1 MDGISDSKPTERPRR
16 GLRIALWVAQVLLA
30 IAFGMGGFM
39 KLTLPLTELTQ
50 KLVWPGALPE
60 PLLRFIGAS
69 ELAAAFGLLLP
80 AAFRIRPEL
89 TPLAA
94 AGLVVIMALAV
105 VFHLSRGEAY
115 MIPVN
120 FVLGVIAAFV
130 AWGRFGPAPIPSR
143 G

>member
-1 MDGISDSKPTERPRR
+1 VDGISDSKPTERPRR

-69 ELAAAFGLLLP
+69 ELAAAG
-80 AAFRIRPEL
+80 AERE
-89 TPLAA
+89 
-94 AGLVVIMALAV
+94 
-105 VFHLSRGEAY
+105 
-115 MIPVN
+115 
-120 FVLGVIAAFV
+120 IAAVGAERAGTARLALVPSDGEGGELCERLTTRVEVRLSTFV
-130 AWGRFGPAPIPSR
+130 MRALCGRAGPPEAKKS
-143 G
+143 